1 MEQQSPGE
9 EGRRCPYCPRTF
21 PFPSYLQ
28 RHLTLHTGEKPF
40 RCPRC
45 GQRYTRRNYLA
56 DHIKRK
62 HTGELPAAPAIP
74 QQPAPARYLYP
85 CLRQPAPIRRPPH
98 AASPPRAAL
107 MQGAG
112 GLEAALTSTPAYTPL
127 ANEEE
132 DS

>member
-40 RCPRC
+40 RCPHC

-56 DHIKRK
+56 EHIKRK
-62 HTGELPAAPAIP
+62 HNGELPASPACPP
-74 QQPAPARYLYP
+74 QPTPAHYLYP
-85 CLRQPAPIRRPPH
+85 CLRQPAPIRRPLP
-98 AASPPRAAL
+98 AASPSHAAVL
-107 MQGAG
+107 HDAG
-112 GLEAALTSTPAYTPL
+112 GQGAALTPTPAYTPL

-132 DS
+132 AS